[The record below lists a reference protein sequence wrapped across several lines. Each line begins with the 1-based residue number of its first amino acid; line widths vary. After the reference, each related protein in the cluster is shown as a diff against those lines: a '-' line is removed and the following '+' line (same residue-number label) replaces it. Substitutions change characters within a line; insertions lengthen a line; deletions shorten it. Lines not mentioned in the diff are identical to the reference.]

1 MPIIRVTPS
10 LSVSPQPN
18 PSTFDDLDRQGFTTV
33 VNNRPDNEDATQ
45 PGSAAEER
53 AARAAGLAYHHIPV
67 TGGSIAVDDVRAFQ
81 AALAASPGLVLAHCK
96 SGMRSLTLYAI
107 GEGLDGRLRAD
118 DVRSFGEALGFD
130 LIGAEAWL
138 AQHDGA
144 RS

>member
-1 MPIIRVTPS
+1 MPIIRITPS
-10 LSVSPQPN
+10 LSVSPQPDL
-18 PSTFDDLDRQGFTTV
+18 STFEDLGRQGFTTV
-33 VNNRPDNEDATQ
+33 LNNRPDDEDVAQ

-67 TGGSIAVDDVRAFQ
+67 TGGSIGMNDVRAFQ
-81 AALAASPGLVLAHCK
+81 AALAASPGPVLAHCK

-107 GEGLDGRLRAD
+107 GEVLDGRLRAA

-130 LIGAEAWL
+130 LRGVEAWL

-144 RS
+144 R